1 MTATGV
7 LSGEGPG
14 WAMAPPERACRRM
27 RVRLVLMPPA
37 GFEYVKDW
45 NVERA
50 EKGWWHSFE
59 LPDGRRIEGVCS
71 LEGLRS
77 RLGQFPIAESLAG
90 KRALDIGC
98 WDGWF
103 SFELERRGAEVV
115 AVDCWDNPRFRE
127 MHSIYRSKVD
137 YRILDMYELTPDRIG
152 RFDVVLFMGVLYHLK
167 HPLLGLERVCALS
180 TDLAAVDSFILRDE
194 RRPGADLERP
204 ILEFYETDE
213 MGGQADNWFGPSL
226 PALLGMCRT
235 AGFARVEL
243 RSVLDFSACVACYRR
258 WEEPGGRT
266 APPLV
271 HSALHM
277 NNYGINFRSDRDD
290 YVSAWFDSPLPLKL
304 DDVKPEVSGYGVR
317 PLSVFNW
324 REHVWQVNFKL
335 PPLDKPGWHE
345 VRIRLMDSLPSDP
358 QRIALDL
365 PFEAGEV
372 RLLGAFDSATW
383 KPGELDTA
391 QGTFISFWV
400 EGLPENADLNNVRA
414 TLGGQ
419 RLRLF
424 YLEPAAGQASAGLF
438 RRAAARQ
445 ANASL
450 TGSPPFG
457 LVQLVVTV
465 GDRTAGQILVDVKS

>member
-1 MTATGV
+1 
-7 LSGEGPG
+7 
-14 WAMAPPERACRRM
+14 M
-27 RVRLVLMPPA
+27 RVRLFLMPPA
-37 GFEYVKDW
+37 GFEYVKGW
-45 NVERA
+45 NAERA

-59 LPDGRRIEGVCS
+59 LPDGKRIEGVCS

-77 RLGQFPIAESLAG
+77 RLGQFPIAESLKG
-90 KRALDIGC
+90 QRVLDIGC

-167 HPLLGLERVCALS
+167 HPLLALERVCALS

-194 RRPGADLERP
+194 QRPGADLERP

-213 MGGQADNWFGPSL
+213 MGGQTDNWFGPSL
-226 PALLGMCRT
+226 PALLGMCRA

-258 WEEPGGRT
+258 WEEPGGQT
-266 APPLV
+266 APPLL

-277 NNYGINFRSDRDD
+277 NNFGINFRSDRDD
-290 YVSAWFDSPLPLKL
+290 YVSAWFDSTLALKL

-317 PLSVFNW
+317 PLSVTEL
-324 REHVWQVNFKL
+324 REHFWQVNFKL
-335 PPLDKPGWHE
+335 PPLEKPGWHE
-345 VRIRLMDSLPSDP
+345 VRIRLMDSLPGNAAT
-358 QRIALDL
+358 IALDL
-365 PFEAGEV
+365 PLVVGKV
-372 RLLGAFDSATW
+372 RLRSACDAATW
-383 KPGELDTA
+383 KPGELDIGKGSA
-391 QGTFISFWV
+391 VSFWL

-419 RLRLF
+419 RLRML
-424 YLEPAAGQASAGLF
+424 YLEPAAGKTPAGLF

-450 TGSPPFG
+450 TGEPPRG
-457 LVQLVVTV
+457 QVALVVTV
-465 GDRTAGQILVDVKS
+465 GDRTAGQIVVDVKG